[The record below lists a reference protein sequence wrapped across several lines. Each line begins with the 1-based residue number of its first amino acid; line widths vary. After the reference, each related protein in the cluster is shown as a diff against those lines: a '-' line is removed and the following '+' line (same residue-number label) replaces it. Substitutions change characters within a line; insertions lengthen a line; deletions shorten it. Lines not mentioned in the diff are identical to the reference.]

1 MKKQE
6 KGITLIALIITIVV
20 LIILAMVSIG
30 AVRDGGIITHA
41 ERAANQMN
49 KAQIEEK
56 ANLTKLEYTAE
67 ALMNNELKMSKQEFR
82 DALRKAFE
90 IPDDMDT
97 NNDDIVEVNDKYA
110 VIIKNTAL
118 DVEVVELA
126 NAPRAD
132 FPIAITYTVND
143 QKEENN
149 VIYTSFDITIRL
161 LRENLEASKNL
172 TMQQKE
178 AAVVSALGKVFDTSF
193 TDLDDAI
200 VKIVNSEFGTSF
212 GNIDSCLSGLS
223 QQAGTTIERGHLY
236 YAFYYNENL
245 NPANSMG
252 QVEFINSAYAML
264 YPSNNYSTQYKIY
277 MKVGEQPEKLIGPVD
292 FDDQNPITFNTKD
305 VAGWIGENSIYELI
319 IKNTSEVEVAREKVE
334 VRNIVKSPS
343 SLSKEDAKGIWTT
356 NGTGTITAY
365 AGKDTSVTIPKMI
378 GTEVITTI
386 GSEAFR
392 EKKSVTSVTIPD
404 TVTSL
409 EYGAFIDCS
418 NLTDITIPANVDTI
432 GNQVFDSCSSLKNLI
447 ISEGVKNIGRYAFNK
462 CTSLESITI
471 PSTASSTGWLAFAG
485 CTNLKSVIISEG
497 VGTIEDNSFWGCTSL
512 TEVKIPNSVTG
523 IGEEAFDGCTSLA
536 SITIPNTVTTI
547 GEWAFAS
554 CESLT
559 EIIIPDK
566 VTTINKALFY
576 NCKNLTNVQ
585 LPSNIVS
592 IGERTFEGCTSLTSV
607 TMPDTVTTIG
617 KQIFKNC
624 KALTNVKLSN
634 NISSIPKEAFI
645 YCSSLERVTIPS
657 GVTLIGEAAFR
668 ECTVLAEIIIPEN
681 VKKIETYAFT
691 HCKNLTSIIIP
702 ANTTSIGSMTF
713 YGCENLTNIYH
724 KADTAP
730 SGSPWSAPN
739 ATVSKYNG

>member
-1 MKKQE
+1 MIKHE

-20 LIILAMVSIG
+20 LIILAMATIG
-30 AVRDGGIITHA
+30 AVRDSGIITHA
-41 ERAANQMN
+41 ERAAARMN

-56 ANLTKLEYTAE
+56 ANLTKLEFTTE
-67 ALMNNELKMSKQEFR
+67 ALMNKDLKMSIQEFR
-82 DALRKAFE
+82 EALRTAFE

-97 NNDDIVEVNDKYA
+97 NNDNIIEVNDQYA
-110 VIIKNTAL
+110 VVIKNTDL

-132 FPIAITYTVND
+132 YPISITYTVND

-161 LRENLEASKNL
+161 LRENLEAQNNL
-172 TMQQKE
+172 TLQAKE
-178 AAVVSALGKVFDTSF
+178 TAVVSALGKAFDTSF

-334 VRNIVKSPS
+334 VRNIVKSSS

-365 AGKDTSVTIPKMI
+365 AGKDSNVSIPKMI
-378 GTEVITTI
+378 GSEVITTI
-386 GSEAFR
+386 GERAFY
-392 EKKSVTSVTIPD
+392 ENKTITGVTIPD

-409 EYGAFIDCS
+409 GTSAFFGCS
-418 NLTDITIPANVDTI
+418 NLTEVIIPSSVTTINGF
-432 GNQVFDSCSSLKNLI
+432 GNCTSLKNI
-447 ISEGVKNIGRYAFNK
+447 TIQEGVKTIGRYAFHN

-471 PSTASSTGWLAFAG
+471 PSTASSTGWLAFTG

-497 VGTIEDNSFWGCTSL
+497 VRTIEDNSFWGCTSL
-512 TEVKIPNSVTG
+512 TEVKIPNSVTR

-559 EIIIPDK
+559 EIRIPENVRII
-566 VTTINKALFY
+566 NEALFY